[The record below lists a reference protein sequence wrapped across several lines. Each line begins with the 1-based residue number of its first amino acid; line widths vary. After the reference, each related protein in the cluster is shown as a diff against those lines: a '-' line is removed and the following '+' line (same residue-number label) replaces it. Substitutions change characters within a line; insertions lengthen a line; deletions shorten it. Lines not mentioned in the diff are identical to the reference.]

1 MMGTV
6 TFAKLMEDAER
17 GGYAVGY
24 FESWNM
30 ESLLAVAD
38 AAEAERSPVI
48 LGFSGISLPNPDR
61 RRAEHLAEYHA
72 LASAVSARLSVPS
85 CLLFNECADMGW
97 IEEAARLGFGLV
109 MFSDEGTEPRQLEEN
124 TRRAAELAHAASA
137 AAEGEPN
144 SLPGLGGELVSTPSH
159 RTMTDPTEARRFAEA
174 TGVDALA
181 VNVGQVHVHG
191 REEVRLD
198 LARLSEIDNAVSVP
212 LVLHGAT
219 SISKKDLAESARQGV
234 RKVNVGSILKRTF
247 FETMRAAGARA
258 GAAYNPYEVLGSGL
272 ERDVLEAAREA
283 MQDVVQEYMHILGS
297 AGRAERAR

>member
-1 MMGTV
+1 MGTV
-6 TFAKLMEDAER
+6 SFAKLMDDAER

-38 AAEAERSPVI
+38 AAEAARSPVI

-61 RRAEHLAEYHA
+61 LRAEHLADYYG

-85 CLLFNECADMGW
+85 CLLFNECADMDW
-97 IEEAARLGFGLV
+97 IAEAVRLGFGLV
-109 MFSDEGTEPRQLEEN
+109 MFSDEGTATAQLVES
-124 TRRAAELAHAASA
+124 TRRATELAHAGASA
-137 AAEGEPN
+137 SEGEPN
-144 SLPGLGGELVSTPSH
+144 SLPGLAGQLVEAPSH
-159 RTMTDPTEARRFAEA
+159 RTMTDPADARKFAA
-174 TGVDALA
+174 DTGVDALA

-198 LARLSEIDNAVSVP
+198 LARLSEIDRAVSVP

-219 SISKKDLAESARQGV
+219 SISKKDLAESAHRGV

-247 FETMRAAGARA
+247 FETMRAAGAKA

-272 ERDVLEAAREA
+272 ERDVLEAARAA
-283 MQDVVQEYMHILGS
+283 MQKVVQEYMEILGS
-297 AGRAERAR
+297 AGRATRD